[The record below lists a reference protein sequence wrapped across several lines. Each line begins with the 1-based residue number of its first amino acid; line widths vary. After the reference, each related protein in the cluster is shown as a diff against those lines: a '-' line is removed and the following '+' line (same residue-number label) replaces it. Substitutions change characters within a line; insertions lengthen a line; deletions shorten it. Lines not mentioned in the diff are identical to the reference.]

1 MKDVE
6 IEEVHPDMDDNLD
19 EDNIEEVSNS
29 KRKSNMTKWTE
40 RIGLIMITVILT
52 SFGSFYTLKTLAN
65 SSKLDKKADTEYV
78 DKQIGLLR
86 DDIKSLMLQNQAQHE
101 DMMRTV
107 NSSLQL
113 VVNSYKTK

>member
-1 MKDVE
+1 
-6 IEEVHPDMDDNLD
+6 
-19 EDNIEEVSNS
+19 
-29 KRKSNMTKWTE
+29 MTKWTE